1 MKYRFTIAN
10 RLFLGFGLI
19 IITLL
24 VSSILTYTTLQQ
36 NKQLNEEVANVYS
49 PSVSHLGDMLQLV
62 NNSKMLIKNWVHIER
77 KSGTPDKKRLR
88 ELHTEEFPA
97 LVSKIK
103 GIYNNWTP
111 EEQAIFDSL
120 EILIKDTL
128 FAQHKQIM
136 GRLNTFESYDDPM
149 VVFEIFPMVEEGG
162 EVINTTNKALDKVKE
177 LTNRL
182 EKKSEQKNKAMF
194 ESLDSFQLFIV
205 FSGIIMLLISLAI
218 AIFISRATIRPILR
232 LKDFL
237 LIMTRGVLPDEKMK
251 ETNDEIGDM
260 SKALNKYID
269 GMRRTSSF
277 AIDMGKGEYATDF
290 KPLSEEDTLGNALLG
305 MRDDLKKAAE
315 EEERRKK
322 EDEIRNWSAQG
333 IAKFS
338 DILRQNND
346 DIEKLSYN
354 IVDNL
359 INYIDA
365 IQGAIY
371 VLSTNEE
378 DEGEQ
383 YFEMTAAVAYGRQ
396 KMVNRKIELEE
407 GLVGRCAFEKATVY
421 LKEIPEDYV
430 RITSGLG
437 DDNPTVLLLV
447 PLKLNNEIFG
457 VLEIVSFKEFAD
469 YQIEFV
475 EKVGENIASTIS
487 TVRINQRTAKLLEE
501 SRQKGEELASQEEE
515 MRQNMEEL
523 QATQEESARR
533 ENEMQDTIDAIN
545 NTLGNFDMDINGY
558 IISANEQYAE
568 LIYKKTGDLVGKE
581 HRTLFDPE
589 LNDIEHYNE
598 IWEGLKNGM
607 PSEMEIKYS
616 TQDGD
621 VWLKESY
628 TPAKNIEGEYEKIV
642 TLVMDVTEKR
652 SKDSAIRAYQREL
665 EDQGEIVRDTMEQ
678 ISNIKE
684 EYDKRLIEIEK
695 EKEVIEEESR
705 VQIESLKMQIKE
717 LSGDDE

>member
-36 NKQLNEEVANVYS
+36 NKQLNEEVAKIYS
-49 PSVSHLGDMLQLV
+49 PSVAYLEETTKMIIE
-62 NNSKMLIKNWVHIER
+62 SKMLIINWVY
-77 KSGTPDKKRLR
+77 TDKKQDTPNKNKLR
-88 ELHTEEFPA
+88 KLHSEEFPK
-97 LVSKIK
+97 LISKIESVAP
-103 GIYNNWTP
+103 NWSDY
-111 EEQAIFDSL
+111 EQSVLDTLKTVVA
-120 EILIKDTL
+120 DTL
-128 FAQHKQIM
+128 FPLQKEVMAS
-136 GRLNTFESYDDPM
+136 LNTFESYNDALVKM
-149 VVFEIFPMVEEGG
+149 NAEFQVEEGG
-162 EVINTTNKALDKVKE
+162 DISITTQEAINLVNNLR
-177 LTNRL
+177 NSL

-396 KMVNRKIELEE
+396 KMVDRKIELEE

-616 TQDGD
+616 TPDGD

>member
-24 VSSILTYTTLQQ
+24 ISSVLTYTTLQQ

-49 PSVSHLGDMLQLV
+49 PSVSYLSDMLQLV

-88 ELHTEEFPA
+88 ALHNEEFPE
-97 LVSKIK
+97 LVSRIK
-103 GIYNNWTP
+103 GIYENWTP
-111 EEQAIFDSL
+111 EEQARFDSL
-120 EILIKDTL
+120 EILMKDTL

-136 GRLNTFESYDDPM
+136 GRLSTFESYDDPM
-149 VVFEIFPMVEEGG
+149 VVFEIYPMVEEGG
-162 EVINTTNKALDKVKE
+162 SVIETTNKALAQVKS
-177 LTNRL
+177 LTNSL
-182 EKKSEQKNKAMF
+182 EQKSEQKNKAMF
-194 ESLDSFQLFIV
+194 DSLDSFQLFII

-218 AIFISRATIRPILR
+218 AVFISRATIRPILR

-237 LIMTRGVLPDEKMK
+237 LLMTRGVLPEDKMK
-251 ETNDEIGDM
+251 ESNDEIGDM
-260 SKALNKYID
+260 SKALNKYIE
-269 GMRRTSSF
+269 GMRRTSNF
-277 AIDMGKGEYATDF
+277 AINMGKGVYDTDF

-346 DIEKLSYN
+346 DIQRLSYN

-371 VLSTNEE
+371 VLSTDEE
-378 DEGEQ
+378 DEGDQ
-383 YFEMTAAVAYGRQ
+383 YFEMTAAVAYGRE
-396 KMVNRKIELEE
+396 KMVDRKIELEE

-437 DDNPTVLLLV
+437 DDNPQVLLLV

-457 VLEIVSFKEFAD
+457 VLEIVSFKEFTN

-487 TVRINQRTAKLLEE
+487 SVRINQRTAKLLEE

-533 ENEMQDTIDAIN
+533 ETEMQDTIDAIN
-545 NTLGNFDMDINGY
+545 NTLGNFDLDINGY
-558 IISANEQYAE
+558 IISANDKYAE
-568 LIYKKTGDLVGKE
+568 LIHKKAGDLVGKE

-589 LNDIEHYNE
+589 INDMEHYEE
-598 IWEGLKNGM
+598 IWETLKNGI
-607 PSEMEIKYS
+607 PSDMEIKYK
-616 TQDGD
+616 TPEGD
-621 VWLKESY
+621 VWLRESY

-642 TLVMDVTEKR
+642 VLVMDVSEKR
-652 SKDSAIRAYQREL
+652 NKDSAIRAYQREV
-665 EDQGEIVRDTMEQ
+665 EDQGEILRDNMEQ
-678 ISNIKE
+678 ISNMKE
-684 EYDKRLIEIEK
+684 QYEKKIAEIQK
-695 EKEVIEEESR
+695 EKEIIEEETR

-717 LSGDDE
+717 LTGDDE

>member
-24 VSSILTYTTLQQ
+24 ISSVLTYTTLQQ

-49 PSVSHLGDMLQLV
+49 PSVSHLGDLLQLV

-103 GIYNNWTP
+103 NIYKNWTP
-111 EEQAIFDSL
+111 HEQAIFDSL
-120 EILIKDTL
+120 ELLMRDTL

-149 VVFEIFPMVEEGG
+149 VVFEIYPMVEEGG
-162 EVINTTNKALDKVKE
+162 EVINTTNKALDKVKG
-177 LTNRL
+177 LTRRL
-182 EKKSEQKNKAMF
+182 EQKSEQKNKAMF
-194 ESLDSFQLFIV
+194 KSLDSFQLFIL
-205 FSGIIMLLISLAI
+205 FSGLIMLLISLAI
-218 AIFISRATIRPILR
+218 AVFISRATIRPIMR

-237 LIMTRGVLPDEKMK
+237 LEMTRGVLPDEKMK
-251 ETNDEIGDM
+251 ESNDEIGDM

-269 GMRRTSSF
+269 GMRRTSDF
-277 AIDMGKGEYATDF
+277 AIEMGKGIYNTDF
-290 KPLSEEDTLGNALLG
+290 EPLSEEDTLGNALLG

-338 DILRQNND
+338 DFLRQNNE

-371 VLSTNEE
+371 ILNTNEE
-378 DEGEQ
+378 DEEEQ

-396 KMVNRKIELEE
+396 KMVDRKIELEE

-447 PLKLNNEIFG
+447 PLQLNNEIFG

-487 TVRINQRTAKLLEE
+487 SVRINQRTAKLLEE

-533 ENEMQDTIDAIN
+533 EAEMQDTIDAIN

-558 IISANEQYAE
+558 IISANDKYAE
-568 LIYKKTGDLVGKE
+568 LINKKSADLVGKE
-581 HRTLFDPE
+581 HRKLFDHE
-589 LNDIEHYNE
+589 INDIDQYNE

-607 PSEMEIKYS
+607 PSELEIKYH
-616 TQDGD
+616 TPEGD

-642 TLVMDVTEKR
+642 TLVMDVSEKR

-665 EDQGEIVRDTMEQ
+665 EDQGEMLRDTMEQ
-678 ISNIKE
+678 IGNIKE
-684 EYDKRLIEIEK
+684 EYDKKIIEIKK
-695 EKEVIEEESR
+695 EKEIIEEESR
-705 VQIESLKMQIKE
+705 VQVESLKMQIKE
-717 LSGDDE
+717 LTGDDE